1 VTWIKLLQLVLGVA
15 SKLAGYVK
23 DKQLIDAGRAEA
35 AYDQLRGA
43 QSAIER
49 GLAARR
55 KPDGVLGDK
64 YDRDRKG

>member
-1 VTWIKLLQLVLGVA
+1 VTWIKLLQFVLGVA

-43 QSAIER
+43 QNAIER

-64 YDRDRKG
+64 YDRDTKG

>member
-1 VTWIKLLQLVLGVA
+1 LLTIVKLVLGVA
-15 SKLAGYVK
+15 DKMLGYVQ
-23 DKQLIDAGRAEA
+23 DRQLIQAGEAKAARQQLKGAMDAI
-35 AYDQLRGA
+35 D
-43 QSAIER
+43 R